1 MYVENKIGTSTALE
15 RCEWN
20 SIAYMSTKTILS
32 IIIQVFKVCLKM
44 TCMFVFSAT
53 TVIVFTIVG
62 KVTQYRGLSLFLSCS
77 FFFVFLQNVDGA
89 DLMMATVFGHCL
101 LLVAVTNTFLT
112 LATINTFGAQQ
123 CESFA
128 IRHMVHSEH
137 IGWGIHAAIGF
148 PLL

>member
-77 FFFVFLQNVDGA
+77 FFCFLQNVDGA
-89 DLMMATVFGHCL
+89 DLMMATVFCHCL

-123 CESFA
+123 CEFFP

-148 PLL
+148 SLL